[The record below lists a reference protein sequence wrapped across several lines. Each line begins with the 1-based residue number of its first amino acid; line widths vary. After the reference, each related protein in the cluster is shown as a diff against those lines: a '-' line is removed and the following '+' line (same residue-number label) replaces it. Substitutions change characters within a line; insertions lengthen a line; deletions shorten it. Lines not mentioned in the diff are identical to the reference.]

1 MTNEEIAI
9 KLEGHEHE
17 IGSLKH
23 RMEDVEKRQ
32 DDLEM
37 LASSV
42 STLAARE
49 ERVESDVKEIKH
61 DVKELNAKPAE
72 RWDKLIS
79 TIIGAV
85 AGAVIAWMASGM
97 PGA

>member
-1 MTNEEIAI
+1 MD
-9 KLEGHEHE
+9 LEHE
-17 IGSLKH
+17 KRLSKVEARAESNTH
-23 RMEDVEKRQ
+23 RLDDVEKRQ

-37 LASSV
+37 LATSV
-42 STLAARE
+42 SALAARE

-61 DVKELNAKPAE
+61 DVKELTAKPAE

-97 PGA
+97 PGL